1 MMNETFFK
9 KRIFTVNAVNGYT
22 MNISTTDIDAN
33 GLITTIPPGYM
44 LEFLVFSETSTA
56 PGTAVTINIGTTAGD
71 DDILSA
77 YAIGANELI
86 TMSIGTIFSMTATQ
100 QIYVSSSAWTTAIL
114 DIYIL
119 LRKI

>member
-9 KRIFTVNAVNGYT
+9 KRIFTVNAVNGST